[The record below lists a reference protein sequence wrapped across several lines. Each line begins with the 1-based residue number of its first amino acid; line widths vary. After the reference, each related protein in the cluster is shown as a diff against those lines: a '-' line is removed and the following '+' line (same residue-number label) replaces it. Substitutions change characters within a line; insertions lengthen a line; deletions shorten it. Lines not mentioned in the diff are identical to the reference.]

1 MMREQSSNKTI
12 ARNTLMLYIRMFITL
27 LVSLYTSRVV
37 LQTLGVE
44 DYGIYGVVGGIVSM
58 FAFLNSTMAS
68 ATQRFLTFELGTGN
82 KEKLHRVFCMCLQI
96 HIVLAVV
103 ICLCAEA
110 VGPWFIQ
117 NKMTIPADRMFAA
130 HWVFHCSVLSCML
143 NVICIPYNAL
153 IIAHERMDAFA
164 YISIFET
171 MMKLLI
177 VYLLLC
183 FNADKLILYAV
194 LTLGVSI
201 LMRSIYSIYSKR
213 HFEESSFVIV
223 KDRELFRSICGFS
236 FWNVFGSVSV
246 IGLTQGVNLILNIF
260 FGPIVNA
267 ARTIADQITGLVSSF
282 VGGFTTSINP
292 QITKQYAAGEYQRM
306 YSLICTGGKFSFF
319 LLYILALPVFFEC
332 ETILSIWLGMVPDHA
347 VIFARLSILIALT
360 NSLSSS
366 MIAGIAA
373 TGRMKNYSVGLSVIY
388 LLVLP
393 LSYWGL
399 KLGYS
404 PEIVLYIQLIMYM
417 ICQFYRMTVCKRLV
431 GLPILLYAKK
441 VFLRI
446 FPAAILSFFV
456 TLIFYS
462 VIASGILRIIVIVSV
477 SLMCNIVFFYLLG
490 LTQNERQLAYSFV
503 KNKILRR

>member
-1 MMREQSSNKTI
+1 
-12 ARNTLMLYIRMFITL
+12 
-27 LVSLYTSRVV
+27 
-37 LQTLGVE
+37 
-44 DYGIYGVVGGIVSM
+44 
-58 FAFLNSTMAS
+58 
-68 ATQRFLTFELGTGN
+68 
-82 KEKLHRVFCMCLQI
+82 
-96 HIVLAVV
+96 
-103 ICLCAEA
+103 
-110 VGPWFIQ
+110 
-117 NKMTIPADRMFAA
+117 
-130 HWVFHCSVLSCML
+130 
-143 NVICIPYNAL
+143 
-153 IIAHERMDAFA
+153 
-164 YISIFET
+164 
-171 MMKLLI
+171 
-177 VYLLLC
+177 
-183 FNADKLILYAV
+183 
-194 LTLGVSI
+194 
-201 LMRSIYSIYSKR
+201 
-213 HFEESSFVIV
+213 
-223 KDRELFRSICGFS
+223 
-236 FWNVFGSVSV
+236 
-246 IGLTQGVNLILNIF
+246 
-260 FGPIVNA
+260 
-267 ARTIADQITGLVSSF
+267 
-282 VGGFTTSINP
+282 
-292 QITKQYAAGEYQRM
+292 M
-306 YSLICTGGKFSFF
+306 YSLICTGGKFSLF

-332 ETILSIWLGMVPDHA
+332 ETILSLWLGMVPDHA

-404 PEIVLYIQLIMYM
+404 PEIVLYFQLLMYV

-462 VIASGILRIIVIVSV
+462 VITSGILRIIVVVSV

-503 KNKILRR
+503 KNKIIRK